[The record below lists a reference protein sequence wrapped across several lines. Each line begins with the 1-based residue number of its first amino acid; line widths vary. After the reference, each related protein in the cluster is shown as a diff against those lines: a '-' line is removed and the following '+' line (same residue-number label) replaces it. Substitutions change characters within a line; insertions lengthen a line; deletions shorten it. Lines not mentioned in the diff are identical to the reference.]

1 MQAAGPGGA
10 PRRSGTLK
18 SAKIT
23 ENHPKQVKTP
33 PGNLVI
39 LVGYVGY
46 VGAYIIALL
55 ERSFSPPEH
64 ENQWNSRKIN
74 GNHGKS

>member
-10 PRRSGTLK
+10 PRRSGTQK
-18 SAKIT
+18 IAKIT

-39 LVGYVGY
+39 LVGYVG
-46 VGAYIIALL
+46 AYIIALL
-55 ERSFSPPEH
+55 ERLFSPPEH
-64 ENQWNSRKIN
+64 GNQWKSWKIN